1 MKSKIFYVVISVLML
16 LMVFVQPVLAE
27 VNNIPDED
35 KVIVKQKDGKTSQ
48 AEYIYTG
55 KKIMPELVVT
65 RYLDGTVVD
74 PSEYVVTYD
83 DDCDKCGVHI
93 IMFNYPKTGYTTGW
107 HYYVVPGKTKKISMS
122 AKNGAVTI
130 SWEAVPGAT
139 HYRFYMYNDSGRTEL
154 WWDENTIAAPKLSR
168 TLTNLKAGKKYKI
181 GIMALPS
188 EDYMPTNQMKT
199 FEFTVPT
206 NKPQTTSKP
215 TTSQD
220 NTSSDASSVTSDVS
234 SETEPTTSTPSA
246 TVDKPTTT
254 VQPKEEKNNNVV
266 IYIVVGAVVAA
277 GAAAAVVV
285 YFKKKK

>member
-1 MKSKIFYVVISVLML
+1 MKNKIFYVVISVLML
-16 LMVFVQPVLAE
+16 LMVFVQPVLAQ

-35 KVIVKQKDGKTSQ
+35 KVIVKQKDGKVSQ

-55 KKIMPELVVT
+55 KKIKPELVVT
-65 RYLDGTVVD
+65 RYLGGTVVA

-83 DDCDKCGVHI
+83 DDCDKCGVHTI
-93 IMFNYPKTGYTTGW
+93 TFNYPKTGYTTAW
-107 HYYVVPGKTKKISMS
+107 DYYVVPGKTKKISMS

-168 TLTNLKAGKKYKI
+168 TLTDLKPGKSYKI

-199 FEFTVPT
+199 FEFTVPSAT
-206 NKPQTTSKP
+206 QTTSKP

-234 SETEPTTSTPSA
+234 SETEPTESTQSE
-246 TVDKPTTT
+246 TVDKPTIT
-254 VQPKEEKNNNVV
+254 VQPKEEKNNNAVV
-266 IYIVVGAVVAA
+266 YIVVGAVVAA

-285 YFKKKK
+285 CLKKKK

>member
-1 MKSKIFYVVISVLML
+1 MKSKVFCVVLSVLML
-16 LMVFVQPVLAE
+16 LTVFALPVLAE
-27 VNNIPDED
+27 EPSNPNV
-35 KVIVKQKDGKTSQ
+35 VTSFKDGDIWNP
-48 AEYIYTG
+48 EFIYTG
-55 KKIMPELVVT
+55 KKVMPEVVVKNAG
-65 RYLDGTVVD
+65 DKTVVAAT
-74 PSEYVVTYD
+74 EYTIKYPD
-83 DDCDKCGVHI
+83 NCDQCGIHSLEIEFKNGYKCS
-93 IMFNYPKTGYTTGW
+93 MT
-107 HYYVVPGKTKKISMS
+107 YYVVPGKTKKISMS

-139 HYRFYMYNDSGRTEL
+139 CYRFYMYNDSGCTEL

-199 FEFTVPT
+199 FEFTVPSAT
-206 NKPQTTSKP
+206 QTTSKP

-234 SETEPTTSTPSA
+234 SETEPTESTPSA

>member
-1 MKSKIFYVVISVLML
+1 MKSKVFCVVLSVLML
-16 LMVFVQPVLAE
+16 LTVFALPVLAE
-27 VNNIPDED
+27 EPSNPNV
-35 KVIVKQKDGKTSQ
+35 VTSFKDGDIWNP
-48 AEYIYTG
+48 EFIYTG
-55 KKIMPELVVT
+55 KKVMPEVVVKNAG
-65 RYLDGTVVD
+65 DKTVVAAT
-74 PSEYVVTYD
+74 EYTIKYPD
-83 DDCDKCGVHI
+83 NCDQCGIHSLEIEFKNGYKCS
-93 IMFNYPKTGYTTGW
+93 MT
-107 HYYVVPGKTKKISMS
+107 YYVVPGKTKKISMS

-139 HYRFYMYNDSGRTEL
+139 CYRFYMYNDSGRTEL

-168 TLTNLKAGKKYKI
+168 TLTDLKPGKTYKI
-181 GIMALPS
+181 GIMALGYPES
-188 EDYMPTNQMKT
+188 FPTDQMKT

-215 TTSQD
+215 TTSQND
-220 NTSSDASSVTSDVS
+220 TSSDASSVTSDVS
-234 SETEPTTSTPSA
+234 SETEPTTSTPSE

>member
-35 KVIVKQKDGKTSQ
+35 KVIVKQKDGKFSQ

-83 DDCDKCGVHI
+83 DDCDKCGVHT

-107 HYYVVPGKTKKISMS
+107 DYYVVPGKTKKISMS

-168 TLTNLKAGKKYKI
+168 TLTDLKAGKKYKI

-188 EDYMPTNQMKT
+188 EDYMPTDQMKT

-220 NTSSDASSVTSDVS
+220 NASSDASSVTSDVS
-234 SETEPTTSTPSA
+234 SETEPTESTPSA

-254 VQPKEEKNNNVV
+254 VQPIEEKNNNVV

>member
-1 MKSKIFYVVISVLML
+1 MKNKIFYVVVSVLML

-27 VNNIPDED
+27 DSVTRPNITTSF
-35 KVIVKQKDGKTSQ
+35 KDGDIWNP
-48 AEYIYTG
+48 EFIYTG
-55 KKIMPELVVT
+55 KKVMPEVVVKNAG
-65 RYLDGTVVD
+65 DKTVVAAT
-74 PSEYVVTYD
+74 EYTIKYPD
-83 DDCDKCGVHI
+83 NCDQCGIHNLEIEFKSGYKCS
-93 IMFNYPKTGYTTGW
+93 MS
-107 HYYVVPGKTKKISMS
+107 YYVVPGKTKKISMS

-139 HYRFYMYNDSGRTEL
+139 HYRFYMYDANGKREL

-199 FEFTVPT
+199 FEFTVPSAT
-206 NKPQTTSKP
+206 QTTSKP
-215 TTSQD
+215 TTSQND
-220 NTSSDASSVTSDVS
+220 TSSDASSVTSDVS
-234 SETEPTTSTPSA
+234 SETEPTESTPSA
-246 TVDKPTTT
+246 TVDKPTIT
-254 VQPKEEKNNNVV
+254 VQPIEEKNNNVV

-285 YFKKKK
+285 CLKKKK